1 MKNSEQKLQLTMPR
15 VTSSVLF
22 SRVWEMPNKN
32 TFDIKCVN
40 KLIHK
45 YLKTEPEYISV
56 DPFANKNRIATFTN
70 DLDPEMK
77 CDCCMDA
84 LDFLQTLP
92 FLKNEIFQIT
102 DFYSSVSNP
111 NLYPIYHHFILFSNP
126 THRKDMK
133 GFCTFIEHEKEIYIM
148 VIGIHHSLSHLG
160 NGSKMIEWIKY
171 KNRKNK
177 KRIRAQVST
186 FNIHSISFFQKNGFI
201 F

>member
-1 MKNSEQKLQLTMPR
+1 MRIQYFKNDQIYP
-15 VTSSVLF
+15 
-22 SRVWEMPNKN
+22 
-32 TFDIKCVN
+32 
-40 KLIHK
+40 
-45 YLKTEPEYISV
+45 YLVSI
-56 DPFANKNRIATFTN
+56 
-70 DLDPEMK
+70 
-77 CDCCMDA
+77 

-186 FNIHSISFFQKNGFI
+186 FNIHSISFFQKNGFVI
-201 F
+201 QPDAICPDYYCLVYSYL